1 MSETMVDEN
10 QEKTFEQAMK
20 RLEEI
25 VERMENGD
33 LSLDDSLS
41 LFEEGIGL
49 ARTCSNRLND
59 VEGRIQK
66 MVRIEDGKFI
76 LEEFGSQDAGVVE

>member
-1 MSETMVDEN
+1 MVKEN
-10 QEKTFEQAMK
+10 QERTFEQAMK

-33 LSLDDSLS
+33 LSLDESLA

-49 ARTCSNRLND
+49 SRTCSGRLND

-76 LEEFGSQDAGVVE
+76 LEEFGSQDEGVVE

>member
-1 MSETMVDEN
+1 MVEEN
-10 QEKTFEQAMK
+10 QERTFEQAMK

-33 LSLDDSLS
+33 LPLDESLA

-49 ARTCSNRLND
+49 SRTCSGRLND

-76 LEEFGSQDAGVVE
+76 LEEFGSQDDGVAE